1 MLLVFDIVDWELEVW
16 LDVLLVWDRFGDLL
30 FCELE
35 DVLLVNL
42 VSFRRRIYRNKCF
55 FNICY

>member
-42 VSFRRRIYRNKCF
+42 VSF
-55 FNICY
+55 